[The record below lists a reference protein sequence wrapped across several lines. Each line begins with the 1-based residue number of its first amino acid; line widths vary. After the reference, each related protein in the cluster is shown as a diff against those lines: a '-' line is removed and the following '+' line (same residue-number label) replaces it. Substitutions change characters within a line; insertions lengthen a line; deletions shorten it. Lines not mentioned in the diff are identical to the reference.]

1 MALCEYHTPEG
12 SEVDELEYANSM
24 AQQLFVLA
32 RTKKVKE
39 HEYQRC
45 ATWLDSIPGAGEY
58 FRCISADD
66 FTDEQWEVFKWRA
79 AWYKEVIAQREQS
92 WAIGWQG
99 RQWIKKNNS
108 CGRSRA
114 ARGTRPAEGRGA
126 R

>member
-1 MALCEYHTPEG
+1 MG
-12 SEVDELEYANSM
+12 GLEDANTK

-79 AWYKEVIAQREQS
+79 AWYKEVIVQREQS
-92 WAIGWQG
+92 FAAGWQR
-99 RQWIKKNNS
+99 RQWVKKGPPKN
-108 CGRSRA
+108 RV
-114 ARGTRPAEGRGA
+114 ARGTRPAEGRG
-126 R
+126 RKERT